1 MTRTFDC
8 SFGDKFNNIF
18 ELQLILALVLLGAG
32 ACAEGGGGSGDAGCA
47 GLDCKLVAPDGAAGN
62 FFGGLVALD
71 ANVVTIGAV
80 GHDENGFSSGSA
92 YVYRFDGATWV
103 AEQRL
108 TASDGAA
115 DDFFGAALAVDGDLI
130 AVGANMDDDPTADS
144 GSAYVFRFD
153 GSAWVEEEK
162 LTTLSGTSKNDF
174 FGSAVAVEADLV
186 DGDVIAVAAPGEN
199 FIFVSGVVY
208 MYRYDAMTML
218 WTQEQRIV
226 PIASISRSFGT
237 ALSLDGGV
245 IAIGDNGFN
254 SFQSGPGTTGSVDI
268 YRFDSGTSQWVF
280 EQALVASDGAT
291 DDLFGGSVSLKGNV
305 LVVGAGGSDSAGPE
319 SGSAFVFR
327 RDEGGAD
334 NWGEVTEI
342 TPSDTAAGDRF
353 GWSVTIS
360 GDAAIVGADRDDDN
374 GISSGSAY
382 VYVSSACTVAS
393 CDDGSLC
400 SFDRCVL
407 GWCVSTDA
415 RPGDVAGTNGAC
427 GPNGRVD
434 LDDIIAVLNGFGGRY
449 ADGCEPANIDIAGDQ
464 GSCVPNGITDL
475 FDITAVLDAFA
486 GLDRCC
492 AEGR

>member
-62 FFGGLVALD
+62 FFGGSVALD

-130 AVGANMDDDPTADS
+130 AVGANMDDDPAANS

-162 LTTLSGTSKNDF
+162 LTTLSGTSENDF

-237 ALSLDGGV
+237 ALSLDAGV

-254 SFQSGPGTTGSVDI
+254 SFQTNPGTTGSVDI
-268 YRFDSGTSQWVF
+268 YRFNSGTSNWDF
-280 EQALVASDGAT
+280 EQLLVAFDGAT

-319 SGSAFVFR
+319 SGSAYVYRFNGTTWDQEAKLTPDAGASEDDFFGGSVSIGTNLIVIGAQNDAGSAFR
-327 RDEGGAD
+327 
-334 NWGEVTEI
+334 
-342 TPSDTAAGDRF
+342 
-353 GWSVTIS
+353 
-360 GDAAIVGADRDDDN
+360 
-374 GISSGSAY
+374 SGSAY
-382 VYVSSACTVAS
+382 VYRYDTMTMLWSQDRKLTA
-393 CDDGSLC
+393 DDGAAGNNFGVSVAVDGEVTVVGAQ
-400 SFDRCVL
+400 FD
-407 GWCVSTDA
+407 D
-415 RPGDVAGTNGAC
+415 
-427 GPNGRVD
+427 PNGE
-434 LDDIIAVLNGFGGRY
+434 LS
-449 ADGCEPANIDIAGDQ
+449 
-464 GSCVPNGITDL
+464 GSAYVI
-475 FDITAVLDAFA
+475 
-486 GLDRCC
+486 GL
-492 AEGR
+492 